1 MNELK
6 LINSENEDLLVGF
19 IVVVV
24 VVVVVVFVVV
34 VFVIVGVL
42 PQDPRSCRTLFLFLH
57 IVL

>member
-24 VVVVVVFVVV
+24 VVVVIVVV